1 MKVSLLHQTDLFRP
15 HNDPDDHFD
24 LACVYA
30 LAYQNQI
37 DLKGILI
44 DYPPDHKNGDPDL
57 MSVGQMNFISGLN
70 VPFAVGSNR
79 PFNLQSKE
87 KSVEAG
93 AQFVIDVLK
102 NSDEPVAIT
111 IVGSSRDIAIAGQR
125 EPQLFAEKCAAIYLN
140 AGTGSNE
147 PIGERELEY
156 NVGLDPAAFAAIFKI
171 PCPVYWLPCFG
182 EYLTPQ
188 SELKTLEFGTYFN
201 FKQAEIL
208 PFLSENMQK
217 YFIYMLNK
225 SNCPNWLRYLD
236 QPKDEEALSLFCQM
250 NRNMWNTASF
260 FHLARKTVTK
270 NGEIVD
276 LQNNEKNSVFSFEAI
291 KVTCNESGVAKWS
304 IDQNS
309 KDRFLFHVLD
319 TKIYQPAMTK
329 ALKSLLVSLP

>member
-1 MKVSLLHQTDLFRP
+1 MKISLLHQTDLFRP

-30 LAYQNQI
+30 LACQNQI

-44 DYPPDHKNGDPDL
+44 DYPPDHKNGDPDV
-57 MSVGQMNFISGLN
+57 MSVGQMNFITGLN
-70 VPFAVGSNR
+70 VPFAIGSNQ
-79 PFNLQSKE
+79 PFKFHSKE

-93 AQFVIDVLK
+93 AQFVIDILK
-102 NSDEPVAIT
+102 KSKQPVAIT
-111 IVGSSRDIAIAGQR
+111 IVGSCRDIAIAGKR

-182 EYLTPQ
+182 EYRTSQ
-188 SELKTLEFGTYFN
+188 SELRTLEFGTYFK
-201 FKQAEIL
+201 FQQAEIL
-208 PFLSENMQK
+208 PFLSEKMQK
-217 YFIYMLNK
+217 YFIFMLSK

-236 QPKDEEALSLFCQM
+236 QPKDDEAFSLFCQM

-260 FHLARKTVTK
+260 FHLAGKAVTK
-270 NGEIVD
+270 DGEIVD
-276 LQNNEKNSVFSFEAI
+276 FQNKKKDAVFGFEPI
-291 KVTCNESGVAKWS
+291 NVTCQESGVAKWN
-304 IDQNS
+304 IDNNS
-309 KDRFLFHVLD
+309 KDRFFFHVLD
-319 TKIYQPAMTK
+319 LENYQSAMTK
-329 ALKSLLVSLP
+329 ALLSLLETLP

>member
-30 LAYQNQI
+30 LANKNQI

-44 DYPPDHKNGDPDL
+44 DYPPDHKNGDPDV
-57 MSVGQMNFISGLN
+57 MSVSQMNFITGLN
-70 VPFAVGSNR
+70 VPFAVGSSQ
-79 PFNLQSKE
+79 PMKFHTKE
-87 KSVEAG
+87 KSIDAG
-93 AQFVIDVLK
+93 AQFVIDVLR
-102 NSDEPVAIT
+102 NSDKPVTIT
-111 IVGSSRDIAIAGQR
+111 IVGSSRDIAIAGMR
-125 EPQLFAEKCAAIYLN
+125 EPQLFAEKCVAIYLN

-156 NVGLDPAAFAAIFKI
+156 NVGLDPAAFSAIFEI

-188 SELKTLEFGTYFN
+188 SELRTLEFGTYFK
-201 FKQAEIL
+201 FKQDDIL
-208 PFLSENMQK
+208 PFLSEKMQK
-217 YFIYMLNK
+217 YFIFMLSK

-236 QPKDEEALSLFCQM
+236 QPKDDEALSLFCQM
-250 NRNMWNTASF
+250 NRNMWNTAAF
-260 FHLARKTVTK
+260 FHATGKTVTK
-270 NGEIVD
+270 DGEIID
-276 LQNNEKNSVFSFEAI
+276 SENSEKNAVFRFEPI
-291 KVTCNESGVAKWS
+291 HVTCNKNGIAKWN
-304 IDQNS
+304 IDKNS

-319 TKIYQPAMTK
+319 IENYQSAMTK